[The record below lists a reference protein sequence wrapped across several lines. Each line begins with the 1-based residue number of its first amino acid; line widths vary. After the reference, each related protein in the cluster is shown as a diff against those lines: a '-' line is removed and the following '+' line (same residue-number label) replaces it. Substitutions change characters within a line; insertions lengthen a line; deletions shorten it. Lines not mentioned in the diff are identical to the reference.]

1 MVARP
6 SLSWAPWD
14 TQFPSLDLK
23 SIAPRG
29 ENASCQSSQADS
41 PKDPECLIWALRT
54 GFSPLT
60 GLPY

>member
-6 SLSWAPWD
+6 SPSCAPWD
-14 TQFPSLDLK
+14 TPFPSLDHK

-29 ENASCQSSQADS
+29 ENASCQSNQADS
-41 PKDPECLIWALRT
+41 PKDPECLTEALRT